1 MRVCAGPRW
10 ALPRAVNTLSAV
22 ANLGRE
28 SSSPWAPTRASCHV
42 PGVNDLRSATCRL
55 PLASDASEPA
65 RCDPPWRPADSN
77 AGHRRR
83 ALDCDNCPAIAEL
96 GRSAGRCEREPCNA
110 TARLRADWILSY
122 GARICCVPVGLPS
135 SINPA
140 SRRTFAGAVSALVRA
155 VSQRIPYRWLG
166 GRPARYSRR
175 LRQAMLEYPPSVM
188 TPVGDSIAAAFAR
201 AGAPGGAHLHF
212 PWDTVLERLDT
223 AAVQLG
229 QTAPVQAAEYDRL
242 RAEAEF
248 RSGVIAP
255 LGVLSLV
262 ILWPTH
268 WSLLLAVS
276 AGLLVLA
283 WQAKSLRR
291 ETHELLATCLYLGYA
306 KLPTLESLADEL
318 KRMTL
323 PPKSSDGKWIGATV
337 VALQRLGDWDLS
349 DLTERKFLADSSN
362 PDDTRDFVAYL
373 KEYDAETAELAER
386 LMERHSPRDSRA
398 IMDELARASRTL

>member
-1 MRVCAGPRW
+1 VSLLAAILPGVRQIRTPATVGALWIVTIALLLPSWDDLQADASVSHVTQLLDFVPTGFSVTALGFAAYLLGCLALSIQPPAGR
-10 ALPRAVNTLSAV
+10 L
-22 ANLGRE
+22 LGR
-28 SSSPWAPTRASCHV
+28 
-42 PGVNDLRSATCRL
+42 
-55 PLASDASEPA
+55 LAH
-65 RCDPPWRPADSN
+65 W
-77 AGHRRR
+77 
-83 ALDCDNCPAIAEL
+83 
-96 GRSAGRCEREPCNA
+96 
-110 TARLRADWILSY
+110 
-122 GARICCVPVGLPS
+122 
-135 SINPA
+135 
-140 SRRTFAGAVSALVRA
+140 FVR

-318 KRMTL
+318 KRMAL